1 MNKFVDMY
9 ARTFPNGDQQQKEGV
24 NKTTAIVNEKVSC
37 SRVPYS
43 TFGDEEGRKEGR
55 KKGNSDE
62 PRILLDYQLIL
73 AL

>member
-1 MNKFVDMY
+1 MY

-43 TFGDEEGRKEGR
+43 TFGDEEGRKEG
-55 KKGNSDE
+55 NSDE
-62 PRILLDYQLIL
+62 PGILLDYQLIL